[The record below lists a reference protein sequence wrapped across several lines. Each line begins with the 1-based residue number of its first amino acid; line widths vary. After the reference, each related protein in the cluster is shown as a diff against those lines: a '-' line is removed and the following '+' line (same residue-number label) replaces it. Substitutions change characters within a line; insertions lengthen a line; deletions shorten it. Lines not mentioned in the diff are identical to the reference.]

1 MKALTGLITALSFP
15 LMILNVLGG
24 ITSGIWLALLGDW
37 RTLGVGVSAFLV
49 STLILGIA
57 LMPSLLLAA
66 PAAYFGEKGR
76 MLGVTLFGAL
86 SGLYTLA
93 VITIWCCG
101 VLFLF
106 VRDASAAN
114 VIPRLIWSYGVAT
127 GPLRYM
133 ASKDNDP
140 EDGVAG
146 STIAVFLAELAY
158 LLVMVLAIFFG
169 ITLLGALKVFGS
181 FMAVGL
187 VVQVSMVVLI
197 QRERFVAERALHG

>member
-1 MKALTGLITALSFP
+1 MKALTGFITALSFP
-15 LMILNVLGG
+15 LMVLNILGG
-24 ITSGIWLALLGDW
+24 ITSGIWLAVLRDW
-37 RTLGVGVSAFLV
+37 RTLGLGVSSFFV

-66 PAAYFGEKGR
+66 PAAYFAEKGR

-86 SGLYTLA
+86 SSLYTLA
-93 VITIWCCG
+93 LITIWCCG

-114 VIPRLIWSYGVAT
+114 IIPRLIWSYGVAT
-127 GPLRYM
+127 GPLGYM
-133 ASKDNDP
+133 ASKEQDP
-140 EDGVAG
+140 EDRVAG

-158 LLVMVLAIFFG
+158 LFIMVLAIFFG

-187 VVQVSMVVLI
+187 VFQISTVVLV
-197 QRERFVAERALHG
+197 QRAQGTTKAQA